1 MFLEY
6 YFITRCRGK
15 KNYFL
20 CSSKTGREVWRK
32 RGPKSVGSA
41 IMYDRMMMRKRLK
54 SLRAH
59 GRNKYKYDYVFV
71 GYCNQD
77 FIC

>member
-6 YFITRCRGK
+6 YFITRWRGK
-15 KNYFL
+15 NNYFL
-20 CSSKTGREVWRK
+20 CSTKTGREVWRK

-41 IMYDRMMMRKRLK
+41 IMYDKKMMRKRLK

-71 GYCNQD
+71 GYSNKET
-77 FIC
+77 